1 MKVISV
7 NPEKCVG
14 CRLCELAC
22 SLKHTREFNP
32 MRARIQVVGFEEL
45 FSFPLTCF
53 QCEKPFCVDV
63 CPTRAISRN
72 QATGVVKVSKIR
84 CIGCR
89 MCTVACPFGNIGFS
103 IIERTAVKC
112 ELCNGEPECVLF
124 CPTMALEWKEIDS
137 VVVDKKRS
145 LLERLKGGYE
155 GMRQS

>member
-22 SLKHTREFNP
+22 SLKNTREFNP
-32 MRARIQVVGFEEL
+32 MRARIQVVGFEEI
-45 FSFPLTCF
+45 FSIPLTCF
-53 QCEKPFCVDV
+53 QCERPFCKDV
-63 CPTRAISRN
+63 CPTRAITRN
-72 QATGVVKVSKIR
+72 QKSGVVKVSKSK

-89 MCTVACPFGNIGFS
+89 MCTVACPFGNIGYS
-103 IIERTAVKC
+103 TTERTAVKC
-112 ELCNGEPECVLF
+112 DLCEGEPECVLF

-145 LLERLKGGYE
+145 LLEKLKGGFE
-155 GMRQS
+155 GIRQS